1 MSKLECSLLRI
12 NAGNTLTDVWSGL
25 DNENVYDKVNELMSL
40 SVNTGD
46 GQSRALASHIMVEST
61 NLMFWCDDGKT
72 HAFDIFADDDGKS
85 KCLLPNHRVNAMIH
99 AARFTSSSFDT
110 VTHSRNQE
118 MKDTYGSNFFV
129 GDVYIILPSGCP
141 TLDLFIGGDNPIDFI
156 MQKRTPSN
164 QMMQEFGQELADNM
178 INPRMKRNIPSS
190 YSGTRGQFRE
200 MLNNSDW
207 VFVDY
212 NLITNRCDDNSYK
225 ELLRSWGYG
234 SERK

>member
-1 MSKLECSLLRI
+1 MGRSKGSVLVMVLGTLATKVCTYVLPMS
-12 NAGNTLTDVWSGL
+12 VQ
-25 DNENVYDKVNELMSL
+25 Y
-40 SVNTGD
+40 
-46 GQSRALASHIMVEST
+46 
-61 NLMFWCDDGKT
+61 
-72 HAFDIFADDDGKS
+72 
-85 KCLLPNHRVNAMIH
+85 
-99 AARFTSSSFDT
+99 
-110 VTHSRNQE
+110 
-118 MKDTYGSNFFV
+118 FFV

-190 YSGTRGQFRE
+190 YSGTLGQYRE

-234 SERK
+234 TERK